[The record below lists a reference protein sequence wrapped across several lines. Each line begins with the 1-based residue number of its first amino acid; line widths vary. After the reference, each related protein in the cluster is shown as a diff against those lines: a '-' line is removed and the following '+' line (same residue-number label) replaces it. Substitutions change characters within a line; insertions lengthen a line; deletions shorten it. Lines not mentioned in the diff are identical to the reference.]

1 MMDTDQK
8 TQVKSAQDN
17 LKNLSEMEE
26 ASEKGEQF
34 LTKHFSKN
42 LKLSRVF
49 IKFKYSEKAK
59 NFCKISMVDLS
70 YLLMYLVTI
79 KSKMEISPNFVAS
92 QSIWT
97 LQEL

>member
-8 TQVKSAQDN
+8 TQVVSAEDQ

-34 LTKHFSKN
+34 LTNHFSKN

-49 IKFKYSEKAK
+49 
-59 NFCKISMVDLS
+59 
-70 YLLMYLVTI
+70 
-79 KSKMEISPNFVAS
+79 
-92 QSIWT
+92 
-97 LQEL
+97 

>member
-8 TQVKSAQDN
+8 TQVISAQDK

-42 LKLSRVF
+42 LKLSSVF
-49 IKFKYSEKAK
+49 IIKYVVSFFKQYKKMLDLFPS
-59 NFCKISMVDLS
+59 KIS
-70 YLLMYLVTI
+70 
-79 KSKMEISPNFVAS
+79 
-92 QSIWT
+92 
-97 LQEL
+97 

>member
-8 TQVKSAQDN
+8 TQVISAQDK

-42 LKLSRVF
+42 LKLSRL
-49 IKFKYSEKAK
+49 S
-59 NFCKISMVDLS
+59 ISM
-70 YLLMYLVTI
+70 
-79 KSKMEISPNFVAS
+79 
-92 QSIWT
+92 
-97 LQEL
+97 

>member
-1 MMDTDQK
+1 MTDTDQK

-49 IKFKYSEKAK
+49 IKFKYSERAT
-59 NFCKISMVDLS
+59 NFCEKRSNLRWRFRKN
-70 YLLMYLVTI
+70 LWL
-79 KSKMEISPNFVAS
+79 S
-92 QSIWT
+92 QSI
-97 LQEL
+97 

>member
-1 MMDTDQK
+1 MMDTDPK

-26 ASEKGEQF
+26 ASEKGEKN

-49 IKFKYSEKAK
+49 IKFKYSERAT
-59 NFCKISMVDLS
+59 NFCEISTVYLS
-70 YLLMYLVTI
+70 YVLSNGQI
-79 KSKMEISPNFVAS
+79 
-92 QSIWT
+92 
-97 LQEL
+97 